1 MRAILIAALICA
13 AWAPTVLA
21 NPYNL
26 MFKSTSHDFGTV
38 AKAAKTE
45 HRFFFDNPYATPVHV
60 KSVRTSC
67 GCTTPIIE
75 TETVPSG
82 GRGSIL
88 ARFNTNTHSGA
99 RAATVTVTFDKPSFG
114 EVQLHV
120 KGYIRTDV
128 VFQPGEVS
136 FGTLSQGQSKEI
148 QVVVDYAGRSDWQIT
163 HVRCDEAFIQ
173 IERKEKLRQNGRVQY
188 VMNVRFNGDAPAG
201 PLQSEIVLQTNDR
214 NLTTVPLSLT
224 AMVLS
229 EISVTPNLLSLG
241 DVSLDDSIK
250 QLLVLK
256 AQQPFKVL
264 AIESEQFNIESNP
277 LSLDAKTLHTLP
289 LVLQPRSADG
299 IGDTR
304 GKIQI
309 RTDREEKPLMEIDVI
324 YRIKP
329 QAEKAPVQTSPSE
342 DDAPKVP
349 SAETGANPSRDEE
362 GSTIQDPSDR
372 DPLPVRSSDDN
383 EGEWWDSL

>member
-1 MRAILIAALICA
+1 MRAILIAALVCA
-13 AWAPTVLA
+13 AWAPSVLA
-21 NPYNL
+21 NQYSQ

-45 HRFFFDNPYATPVHV
+45 YRFFFDNPYATPVHV

-75 TETVPSG
+75 TETIPGG

-163 HVRCDEAFIQ
+163 HVRCDESFIQ
-173 IERKEKLRQNGRVQY
+173 IDRKEKVRQNGRVQY

-241 DVSLDDSIK
+241 DVSVDDSIK

-264 AIESEQFNIESNP
+264 GIESEQFHIETNP
-277 LSLDAKTLHTLP
+277 LSQDGKTLHTLP
-289 LVLQPRSADG
+289 LVLRPNSTEG

-329 QAEKAPVQTSPSE
+329 QAEKDPVPAVPTVG
-342 DDAPKVP
+342 DAPEDP
-349 SAETGANPSRDEE
+349 ANALVGSPLRDEAGVNVQE
-362 GSTIQDPSDR
+362 ASTLGSK
-372 DPLPVRSSDDN
+372 PVRSGDDN
-383 EGEWWDSL
+383 EGEWWD